1 MPGIPS
7 GSWVLRTL
15 FASLAAT
22 SLQAANS
29 IQDSRVF
36 GYQDA
41 KTGTFHALSKAAVDA
56 TTSPTTGTFDV
67 TFNLKLVSTFAKGTT
82 AYCEAFVT
90 VTSFNETTATGS
102 VALSGST
109 ATCTATIPYSW
120 LLPAASSTVQET
132 LGGSYTVFA
141 GTPVADNGITIAG
154 VGRLSS
160 SQFLAATSVPASGTT
175 SKYSVNVTL

>member
-1 MPGIPS
+1 
-7 GSWVLRTL
+7 
-15 FASLAAT
+15 
-22 SLQAANS
+22 
-29 IQDSRVF
+29 VF

-90 VTSFNETTATGS
+90 VTSFNETTDKEVSYEEEATGS